1 MDDSTV
7 LQGDRPDAG
16 ERYTR
21 ELADFAEQLR
31 ELRLERGNPSLRSI
45 VGHAR
50 KIGEQRLV
58 HNTLSEVFNGARLPR
73 LELLLP
79 LVRTLLA
86 YDEDGQPCPGPSAGS
101 PDLQVWRDR
110 WRALEAQRVATRWPA
125 AKGQTAAQSEG
136 VVNGSGRNE
145 PARRS
150 SEPGAREDSSV
161 LAAAQREADGI
172 RAVAAARSEELL
184 VGTQADRDQAAADL
198 ARARARAVEELAN
211 AREEARRER
220 ERAAADAARIREQ
233 AVADAARAREQAAQ
247 SAGETSDRETGMPGS
262 VEEPVAGA
270 AEKADPGATV
280 DKGAGG
286 NFADVMDAFF
296 SSQNRDSRRQRGKD
310 AEIRLDVGLDEIV
323 FGANKDV
330 QVDTAVV
337 CTVCGGDGAAP
348 GTLLRMCDMCEG
360 HGEISQPVR
369 SFLGEVMTKRPC
381 PRCQGFGATV
391 PNPCSECAG
400 DGRVRA
406 RRTLTLRIPAG
417 VDNGARLQFAG
428 EGEVGPGGGP
438 PADLYVEIW
447 ETAHPVFQRR
457 GNDLHCTLTV
467 PMTIAV
473 LGMKMALETLD
484 GPREIDLAPGAQTG
498 ELIRLAGLGVPLADG
513 EGRGE
518 LVIHIHVTTPTF
530 LNAEQKQ
537 LISQL
542 ATQRAEDRPG
552 HQGEFSRPPDTLDR
566 S

>member
-16 ERYTR
+16 EKYTR
-21 ELADFAEQLR
+21 ELADFAGQLR
-31 ELRLERGNPSLRSI
+31 ELRLERGNPSLRTI
-45 VGHAR
+45 GGHGR

-58 HNTLSEVFNGARLPR
+58 HNTLSEVFKGVRLPR
-73 LELLLP
+73 LDLLLS

-86 YDEDGQPCPGPSAGS
+86 YDEDGQPCPGPPTGS
-101 PDLQVWRDR
+101 PELKVWRDR
-110 WRALEAQRVATRWPA
+110 WRALEAQRVATRRPA
-125 AKGQTAAQSEG
+125 AKGQTAAQPEDAVNSSE
-136 VVNGSGRNE
+136 RNE
-145 PARRS
+145 PVQRS
-150 SEPGAREDSSV
+150 SEPDAREDSSV
-161 LAAAQREADGI
+161 LAAARREADAI
-172 RAVAAARSEELL
+172 KAVAAARSEELL
-184 VGTQADRDQAAADL
+184 AGTQADRDQAAADL

-220 ERAAADAARIREQ
+220 EGAAADAARIREH
-233 AVADAARAREQAAQ
+233 AAADAARASERAAQ
-247 SAGETSDRETGMPGS
+247 SAEETSDRATRMTGRA
-262 VEEPVAGA
+262 EEPVVGT
-270 AEKADPGATV
+270 AEEADPGAV
-280 DKGAGG
+280 GEKGAGG
-286 NFADVMDAFF
+286 NFADIMDAFF
-296 SSQNRDSRRQRGKD
+296 STQPRASRARRGED

-330 QVDTAVV
+330 LVDTAVV

-348 GTLLRMCDMCEG
+348 GTSLRTCDMCKG
-360 HGEISQPVR
+360 HGEVSQPVR

-381 PRCQGFGATV
+381 PRCQGFGAIV
-391 PNPCSECAG
+391 PNPCSECTG
-400 DGRVRA
+400 DGRVHA

-417 VDNGARLQFAG
+417 VDNGARLQFVG
-428 EGEVGPGGGP
+428 KGEVGPGGGP
-438 PADLYVEIW
+438 PADLYVEIE

-457 GNDLHCTLTV
+457 DNDLHCTLTV
-467 PMTIAV
+467 PMTTAV
-473 LGMKMALETLD
+473 LGTKMALETLD

-498 ELIRLAGLGVPLADG
+498 ELIHLAGLGGPLADG

-542 ATQRAEDRPG
+542 ATLRAEDRPG